1 MIYGSEKEANGC
13 AVRTPLRGHHY
24 NERRKRKMG
33 KVKTHKASAKRFSVT
48 GTGKVKINHCHHRH
62 NLGKKPSKRKRH
74 LRSSA
79 ILSEAM
85 TANIR
90 AMIQK

>member
-1 MIYGSEKEANGC
+1 
-13 AVRTPLRGHHY
+13 
-24 NERRKRKMG
+24 MG
-33 KVKTHKASAKRFSVT
+33 KIKTHKASAKRFSVT
-48 GTGKVKINHCHHRH
+48 GTGKVKMNHSHHRH
-62 NLGKKPSKRKRH
+62 KLGIKDQKRKRH